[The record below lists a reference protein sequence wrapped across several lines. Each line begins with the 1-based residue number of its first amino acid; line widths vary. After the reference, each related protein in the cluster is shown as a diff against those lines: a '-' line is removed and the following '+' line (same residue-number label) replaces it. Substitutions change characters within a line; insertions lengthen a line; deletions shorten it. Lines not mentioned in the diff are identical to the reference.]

1 MADIQY
7 AYWRK
12 DKPAEPGFS
21 HELIS
26 VFSDKNNLDT
36 LDMWPKAP
44 DGTDIKTLS
53 QALDILSRRM
63 PNHPFMGTKK
73 AG

>member
-1 MADIQY
+1 MANIEY

-26 VFSDKNNLDT
+26 TYSDKNNLDT
-36 LDMWPKAP
+36 LDSWPKGP
-44 DGTDIKTLS
+44 DGTDIKTL
-53 QALDILSRRM
+53 
-63 PNHPFMGTKK
+63 P
-73 AG
+73 